1 MVVGPR
7 CREPLI
13 TDRHGVESCVGHCP
27 TQPQPKALVG
37 FTEVITTDMRRGMY
51 PFMHVGSHN
60 APARPRGIHFH
71 ILWYRPKYIRAIS
84 REDI

>member
-51 PFMHVGSHN
+51 PFMHVGSHS
-60 APARPRGIHFH
+60 APSRPRGIHFH
-71 ILWYRPKYIRAIS
+71 ILQLSSPIKKLS
-84 REDI
+84 R